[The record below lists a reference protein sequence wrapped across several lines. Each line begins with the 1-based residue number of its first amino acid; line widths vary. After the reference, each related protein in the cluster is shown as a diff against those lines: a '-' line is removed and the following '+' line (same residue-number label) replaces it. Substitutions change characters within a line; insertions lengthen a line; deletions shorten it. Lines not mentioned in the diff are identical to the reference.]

1 LNSIIGL
8 TGQIENMPIGPSVR
22 DDVLSAL
29 EELSQVGGSIDE
41 AGTILN

>member
-1 LNSIIGL
+1 
-8 TGQIENMPIGPSVR
+8 VR

-41 AGTILN
+41 AGTILNWLKIPDP